1 MVEIVDPAQKTP
13 LTPPDRP
20 WKPGSHPEYKCF
32 RLRVLVAET
41 AENVFSDHEPE
52 TPEDE
57 AALLAFQSGGLRQ
70 ASYALFTEG
79 MRKEAMYTILLK
91 LTNDPEF
98 ERRIA
103 QATPE
108 QQLQLEQE
116 IGMVVAQTLVGE
128 IRKNATACAREAIE
142 HIRRTA
148 GAKPI

>member
-1 MVEIVDPAQKTP
+1 MVEIVDPTERTP

-20 WKPGSHPEYKCF
+20 WKPGVHPGYKCF

-52 TPEDE
+52 GPEDE
-57 AALLAFQSGGLRQ
+57 AAFQSFSTGGLRQ

-79 MRKEAMYTILLK
+79 MRKEAMYTTLLK

-108 QQLQLEQE
+108 QQLQIEQE
-116 IGMVVAQTLVGE
+116 IGRVVAQTLVGE
-128 IRKNATACAREAIE
+128 IQKNATACAREAIE
-142 HIRRTA
+142 HIRLTA
-148 GAKPI
+148 GAKPV